1 MVSTNKCM
9 NSNIASSFCNM
20 NKKKESNMLQTT
32 IYLADLIPRQSQ
44 RAINLSLVFQLKFNS
59 KVKEVEEDLL
69 HHCRPQPRKTET
81 HSACKQFC
89 SCDAQQ
95 KNTVVIYHR
104 AKSSNKIIFNTI
116 AVRLIVESNTRN
128 QKKGPVVRCGQG
140 ICEQFRPQGRDV
152 LREWAIRSTG
162 QDESALVCSP
172 SIWIW
177 SPSFVQPLFLHKYI
191 TTTTN

>member
-1 MVSTNKCM
+1 M

-32 IYLADLIPRQSQ
+32 IYLADRIPRQSQ

-95 KNTVVIYHR
+95 KNTVVIYHK
-104 AKSSNKIIFNTI
+104 AKSSDKIIFNTI
-116 AVRLIVESNTRN
+116 TVHLIAESNTRN
-128 QKKGPVVRCGQG
+128 QKK
-140 ICEQFRPQGRDV
+140 RD
-152 LREWAIRSTG
+152 LLFGAGEAFANNFAL
-162 QDESALVCSP
+162 ESATFFESEP
-172 SIWIW
+172 
-177 SPSFVQPLFLHKYI
+177 FVVLGKTSLPLFVHHQYESDPHLSSNLSSF
-191 TTTTN
+191 TST